1 LLLLKLFLLASIL
14 WRELAASWEYK
25 CSRDSV
31 ASFEA
36 FFACSFFSRKAAS
49 LGQMLKIS
57 PASYEAFFACLNS
70 LKGTCC
76 KFSSNPWKFFLLQIL
91 KLFCL
96 CFLSRKAASLI
107 HKTKSWPLSLF
118 LLL

>member
-1 LLLLKLFLLASIL
+1 LLQFSEGNLLQV
-14 WRELAASWEYK
+14 EYK

-76 KFSSNPWKFFLLQIL
+76 KFSSNPWKFFLLQVL

-107 HKTKSWPLSLF
+107 HKTKSWPLSF
-118 LLL
+118 LASLEAFFACVLL